1 MTRLLCQCGDALR
14 CAAVQHLQGSKSEYP
29 ITQVSFMAVPGGS
42 CCKESACSAG
52 DTGSIPGSGRSL
64 GGGNGNSLQY
74 SCLENPM
81 TRGACRATIYEVIES
96 DAPEVNQPT
105 EGVYPF
111 KVSLRVTVHYLI
123 VFS

>member
-1 MTRLLCQCGDALR
+1 MVKNSPAD
-14 CAAVQHLQGSKSEYP
+14 
-29 ITQVSFMAVPGGS
+29 
-42 CCKESACSAG
+42 AG
-52 DTGSIPGSGRSL
+52 DVDSVPWSERSPEKD
-64 GGGNGNSLQY
+64 NGNSLQY

-81 TRGACRATIYEVIES
+81 ARGACRATIYEVIES

>member
-1 MTRLLCQCGDALR
+1 
-14 CAAVQHLQGSKSEYP
+14 
-29 ITQVSFMAVPGGS
+29 MA
-42 CCKESACSAG
+42 
-52 DTGSIPGSGRSL
+52 
-64 GGGNGNSLQY
+64 
-74 SCLENPM
+74 
-81 TRGACRATIYEVIES
+81 RGACRATIYEVIES